1 MFVEIRAR
9 TASTEQ
15 QQLMAASVP
24 KSHTLDRSQHKSPDT
39 YSWLLLP
46 PPCFFFWRCILRVC
60 TLLLWSCVVQNFD
73 DVKTLFM
80 QSDGGL
86 TPVAS
91 FRGSRAILSGP
102 AGGVVGYAATS
113 YGDGDAGGRGGEK
126 PAVIGF
132 DMGGTS
138 TGEREPT

>member
-1 MFVEIRAR
+1 MVWCALVVFGF
-9 TASTEQ
+9 
-15 QQLMAASVP
+15 
-24 KSHTLDRSQHKSPDT
+24 
-39 YSWLLLP
+39 LL
-46 PPCFFFWRCILRVC
+46 
-60 TLLLWSCVVQNFD
+60 VQNFD

-113 YGDGDAGGRGGEK
+113 YGDDTGDGDAGGGGEEK

-138 TGEREPT
+138 TGGRQPCSKRAINALSVAVEKRVFVFTAVPAVKRVSVFIYLSS